1 MWTAVN
7 QTSLCISICKVRSEL
22 SLGDIQAQK
31 DFSRTALSLHF
42 LQICKGP
49 FLHDAAL
56 VPLQNVT
63 VILLVLRRSLVIP
76 LVDVERSSKV
86 VSVSAKRG
94 SLVASVIYVNLAT
107 GISTGITFLDVK
119 VTSFITSTVNR
130 FIMACKFWIKDL

>member
-1 MWTAVN
+1 MTNV
-7 QTSLCISICKVRSEL
+7 KR
-22 SLGDIQAQK
+22 
-31 DFSRTALSLHF
+31 DFITTPTV
-42 LQICKGP
+42 K
-49 FLHDAAL
+49 
-56 VPLQNVT
+56 NVT

-119 VTSFITSTVNR
+119 RVSVL
-130 FIMACKFWIKDL
+130 KPGPLLV